1 MMRVLRR
8 LIRLTLLLIGL
19 SATTTLAGTL
29 GHSAPL
35 DGQPEDSVDRARRLY
50 YEGIAGNKEAL
61 AESDRLF
68 TGLRQTT
75 PESSLVRAYYG
86 SHRLLAAAKAWA
98 PWEKYALS
106 KEGLTELDAAVA
118 GAPHETE
125 VRFVRAMTTYH
136 LPFFFGRR
144 QQSTRDFAHLAEQAP
159 QATHAGKLPPS
170 LAAAALYY
178 HGLLRAESSDFS
190 SARGAWEQAAALAP
204 DSVAG
209 RDAAKQLKAMDMDR
223 RRSTND

>member
-1 MMRVLRR
+1 MIRVVRR
-8 LIRLTLLLIGL
+8 YPRLALLLISL
-19 SATTTLAGTL
+19 SAASTLAATH
-29 GHSAPL
+29 GHSAPT
-35 DGQPEDSVDRARRLY
+35 DGQFGEPVDRARRLY

-68 TGLRQTT
+68 TGLRQTA
-75 PESSLVRAYYG
+75 PASSLVRAYYG

-118 GAPHETE
+118 SAPHETE

-144 QQSTRDFAHLAEQAP
+144 DQSAEDFAQLAEQAP
-159 QATHAGKLPPS
+159 QAVHAGKLPPS
-170 LAAAALYY
+170 LAAAALYH
-178 HGLLRAESSDFS
+178 HGVLRAEVSDLS

-209 RDAAKQLKAMDMDR
+209 RDAAKQLNAMDMER
-223 RRSTND
+223 RR

>member
-1 MMRVLRR
+1 MMRVIGR
-8 LIRLTLLLIGL
+8 LVRPTLLVVSL
-19 SATTTLAGTL
+19 SAASTLAGTL

-35 DGQPEDSVDRARRLY
+35 DGQFEEPVDRARRLY

-61 AESDRLF
+61 DESDRLF
-68 TGLRQTT
+68 TGLRHTR
-75 PESSLVRAYYG
+75 PVSSLVRAYYG
-86 SHRLLAAAKAWA
+86 SHRLLAAARSWA

-106 KEGLTELDAAVA
+106 KEGLTELDAAVVS
-118 GAPHETE
+118 APHETE

-144 QQSTRDFAHLAEQAP
+144 EQSAEDFAQLAEEA
-159 QATHAGKLPPS
+159 ARAAHVGKLPPS
-170 LAAAALYY
+170 LAAAALYH
-178 HGLLRAESSDFS
+178 HGLLRAESSDPY

-209 RDAAKQLKAMDMDR
+209 RDAAKQLNAMDMDR
-223 RRSTND
+223 RRPTDD